1 MPLSVNTLK
10 AAGLDISSIE
20 AKLSVISDVKAR
32 EVLDSRGNPT
42 VEVRF
47 TPPPPPALFFLRLAC
62 QS

>member
-1 MPLSVNTLK
+1 MPLSVTTLK

-42 VEVRF
+42 VEVRT
-47 TPPPPPALFFLRLAC
+47 TPPPPLVLFFFG
-62 QS
+62 

>member
-1 MPLSVNTLK
+1 MPLSVTTLK

-42 VEVRF
+42 VEVRT
-47 TPPPPPALFFLRLAC
+47 TPPPPPALFFFG
-62 QS
+62 